1 MSVETSFLDI
11 ERIAINPIQTS
22 LCFGSSRS
30 KFSTQR
36 VVIHF
41 KDGGEHALT
50 FFLHAGQKA
59 LALGDVIANEQVT
72 A

>member
-1 MSVETSFLDI
+1 MSVETSFLDV
-11 ERIAINPIQTS
+11 ERITINPVKTS

-50 FFLHAGQKA
+50 FFFHAGQKS
-59 LALGDVIANEQVT
+59 LALGDLVTNEQVT